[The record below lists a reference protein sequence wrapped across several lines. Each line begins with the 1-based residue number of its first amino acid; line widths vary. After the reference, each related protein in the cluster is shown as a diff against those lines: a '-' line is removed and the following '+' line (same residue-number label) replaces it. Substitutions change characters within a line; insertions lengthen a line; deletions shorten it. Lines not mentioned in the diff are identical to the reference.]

1 MTPHRRDS
9 SPHGQRHVK
18 PHPGRYW
25 PVLAIFLGLA
35 LFLLWEEHQ
44 AHILGTLPWLLILVL
59 CPLMHVFM
67 HGGHGHGS
75 HSERDNRHRQD
86 GED

>member
-1 MTPHRRDS
+1 MT
-9 SPHGQRHVK
+9 SPRHDPSRHGQHHVK
-18 PHPGRYW
+18 PHPARYW

-35 LFLLWEEHQ
+35 AFLLWEEHQ
-44 AHILGTLPWLLILVL
+44 AHILGALPWLLILVL

-67 HGGHGHGS
+67 HGGHGHGR
-75 HSERDNRHRQD
+75 HGERDNRHRQD

>member
-1 MTPHRRDS
+1 MSTHRHDS
-9 SPHGQRHVK
+9 SPYEQRQVK
-18 PHPGRYW
+18 PHPARFW

-44 AHILGTLPWLLILVL
+44 AHILGALPWLLILVL

-75 HSERDNRHRQD
+75 HGEGNDRQRQD